1 MKKKRHFYPRSVLKN
16 LAEEIKKLATSNEG
30 RMFILEMVEDVPFE
44 VRPYVLEG
52 LSAFYEPEMV
62 TFFHLLKVEYGKEL
76 EATCD
81 RALDKYRL
89 AGMNIAPPSFFP
101 GSFYKAFATC
111 TRQSGRI
118 TLDVAWNTGQDGVQV
133 ECFYLSFNTDGL
145 HSFFLVED
153 MPRQQYYQDRALL
166 TDMVELSFA
175 EVCHLV
181 SHAYRFNV
189 RNMSKPAL
197 GKFFYRKY
205 LHSDLDS
212 DSQSRLVKKLTPRLT
227 PRQLVNSFFH
237 GFKYHDLSYV
247 LSILHAGDKDSGRL
261 FADLNQVCQP
271 GALLLEGQ
279 VVEVFGSRQTARVTA
294 YSITMEENEFY
305 RSEYSFILI
314 TKDNTWQIGEIDRKK
329 REAIPSQSEF
339 YPLNTRVYCRVY
351 EIADMDMLFDVLDR
365 VDNIREVEELPYGMH
380 MRITCYEDDL
390 NHGVTF
396 LTGVIADLVINGE
409 EFVVM
414 ARDRNTSNDL
424 HDLLTCDYTVPVQAR
439 GEYEVSLMTAFGY
452 LGGQYVS
459 FEDLLL
465 PENPDALMD
474 DGMRLLSARYVV
486 KERKPVLQRVKEL
499 GQTEIDLGDIE
510 VFYQLEKDEQ
520 GPVFFVEYMLG
531 PNWISL
537 TTFGDRDMNY
547 ARKIFENE
555 LYDYLEFDGLELRQE
570 GIFSILTPQLK
581 KDYPELESFLKEVHL
596 DKWYYLRMTP
606 LSGMSP
612 SEACQTEEGR
622 RLLWTMFKRFKQR
635 ERKHSSTRHNGL
647 QLREYMRKVDLK
659 KETKS

>member
-1 MKKKRHFYPRSVLKN
+1 MKKKRQFYPRPVLRN
-16 LAEEIKKLATSNEG
+16 LVEDIKKLATSNEG

-44 VRPYVLEG
+44 ARPYVAEG
-52 LSAFYEPEMV
+52 LSAFHEPEMV
-62 TFFHLLKVEYGKEL
+62 AFFHLLKVEYGKEL
-76 EATCD
+76 KNACD
-81 RALDKYRL
+81 RALEKYRL
-89 AGMNIAPPSFFP
+89 AGMDVSPPPLFP
-101 GSFYKAFATC
+101 GLFYKAFATC

-118 TLDVAWNTGQDGVQV
+118 TLDIAWNTSRDGVQV

-145 HSFFLVED
+145 HSFFLIED
-153 MPRQQYYQDRALL
+153 MPRQQYQLDRAAL

-175 EVCHLV
+175 EACHLI
-181 SHAYRFNV
+181 SQAYRFNV

-205 LHSDLDS
+205 LHSELDT
-212 DSQSRLVKKLTPRLT
+212 DSQSRLVKRLTPRLT

-237 GFKYHDLSYV
+237 GFKYHDLDYV
-247 LSILHAGDKDSGRL
+247 LSILHTGEKDSGSL
-261 FADLNQVCQP
+261 FEELNQVCQP

-279 VVEVFGSRQTARVTA
+279 VMEVFGSSRTARVTA
-294 YSITMEENEFY
+294 YSITMEESEFY
-305 RSEYSFILI
+305 RSEYGFSLI
-314 TKDNTWQIGEIDRKK
+314 AADNTWQIGEIERTK
-329 REAIPSQSEF
+329 REVISSQSEL

-351 EIADMDMLFDVLDR
+351 EIADMDLLFDVLDR

-414 ARDRNTSNDL
+414 ARDRSTSNDL
-424 HDLLTCDYTVPVQAR
+424 HDLLTSDYTVPVQAR

-452 LGGQYVS
+452 MGGQYVS

-465 PENPDALMD
+465 PENSDSLMD
-474 DGMRLLSARYVV
+474 GGLRLLSAHYVV
-486 KERKPVLQRVKEL
+486 KDREPVLERVRKL
-499 GQTEIDLGDIE
+499 GQMEINLGDI
-510 VFYQLEKDEQ
+510 VVLYQLEKDEQ

-531 PNWISL
+531 PNWVSL

-547 ARKIFENE
+547 ARKIFETE
-555 LYDYLEFDGLELRQE
+555 LYDSLEFDGLELRQE
-570 GIFSILTPQLK
+570 GVFSILTPQLK
-581 KDYPELESFLKEVHL
+581 KDYPQLEPFLKEVHL

-622 RLLWTMFKRFKQR
+622 RLLWTMFKRFKQK
-635 ERKHSSTRHNGL
+635 ERKHSNTRHNGL
-647 QLREYMRKVDLK
+647 ELREYMRKVDLK